1 MKLPEF
7 LIQQMSLGNKVKW
20 YLMITEREM
29 AKQNN
34 GFKIKGSM
42 NIWKQ
47 KGKDEGGESKLLGGR
62 GSTSGKSSQ
71 EAKKKKKKKIV
82 QEIKATLESR
92 TLNPQDISPSWHLE
106 RFEFYVFGVFSQ
118 VLRYLQR
125 LENCTY
131 IYSSFYKSNY

>member
-7 LIQQMSLGNKVKW
+7 LIQQMSLGNKVRW

-62 GSTSGKSSQ
+62 GSTPSKSSQ
-71 EAKKKKKKKIV
+71 EAKKKKNSARDQSNTGITSIKSSRHLSILTPWKIWV
-82 QEIKATLESR
+82 LCIWGFF
-92 TLNPQDISPSWHLE
+92 PSLKIFTKTWKLHLH
-106 RFEFYVFGVFSQ
+106 
-118 VLRYLQR
+118 LL
-125 LENCTY
+125 L
-131 IYSSFYKSNY
+131 IL